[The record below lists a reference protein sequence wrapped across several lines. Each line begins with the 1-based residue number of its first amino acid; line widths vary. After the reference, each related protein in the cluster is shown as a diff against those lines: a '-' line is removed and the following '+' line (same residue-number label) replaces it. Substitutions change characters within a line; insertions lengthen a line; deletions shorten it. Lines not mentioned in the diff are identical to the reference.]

1 MINIRNNSL
10 SFFSEKVKLFFSHMS
25 SPSILSV
32 HNGDL
37 DNNYSQVNR
46 FEMVFTVLPNVTYT
60 LNEVN
65 LPGLMINNPQVS
77 TLFNT
82 TWRGADSATFD
93 QLTINF
99 IVQENMANYFEIHDW
114 MRAISFPDSFDDRQ
128 ELARFQGVDS
138 YGFLTMNNSYNRP
151 IYRFHFYNLIPNSLT
166 GLNLM
171 AADAN
176 ELFATASFN
185 YTIYKR
191 EIVPSHD
198 YV

>member
-1 MINIRNNSL
+1 
-10 SFFSEKVKLFFSHMS
+10 MS

-37 DNNYSQVNR
+37 DNNFSQINR
-46 FEMVFTVLPNVTYT
+46 FEMYFSVLPNVTYT

-65 LPGLMINNPQVS
+65 LPGLSINNPTVS
-77 TLFNT
+77 NIFNT

-99 IVQENMANYFEIHDW
+99 LVQENLANYFEIHDW
-114 MRAISFPDSFDDRQ
+114 MRAISFPDSFQDRQ
-128 ELARFQGVDS
+128 DLAKFGGVDS
-138 YGFLTMNNSYNRP
+138 YGMLTLNNSYNRP
-151 IYRFHFYNLIPNSLT
+151 LFRFHFRNVMPNSLT

-171 AADAN
+171 ASDAN

-185 YTIYKR
+185 YTIYRR
-191 EIVPSHD
+191 ETVSSSD